1 MGPTPRRQGRHV
13 AGGRPWPRRGGTPRT
28 TAPICCSWWWILTA
42 AADGAVPIA
51 HRLESGNTEDSTTHI
66 ATWDSL
72 CALLGRNDFLYV
84 ADCKLATREN
94 MEHIDKGGGR
104 FVSVL
109 PATRKEDGHSGA
121 TWWTMRSSGPRPC
134 AAPPDTSA
142 NPTTSFPPPRRPGP
156 RPRGSGSSG
165 CVRRTRSS
173 VTPTPRSQRVGAG
186 VAALDDLN
194 QKLFVEPVTAEVA

>member
-1 MGPTPRRQGRHV
+1 V
-13 AGGRPWPRRGGTPRT
+13 AAARGHSKDHRPDLLQLV
-28 TAPICCSWWWILTA
+28 WILTV

-109 PATRKEDGHSGA
+109 PPREGGRGIPALPG
-121 TWWTMRSSGPRPC
+121 GP
-134 AAPPDTSA
+134 
-142 NPTTSFPPPRRPGP
+142 
-156 RPRGSGSSG
+156 
-165 CVRRTRSS
+165 
-173 VTPTPRSQRVGAG
+173 
-186 VAALDDLN
+186 
-194 QKLFVEPVTAEVA
+194 